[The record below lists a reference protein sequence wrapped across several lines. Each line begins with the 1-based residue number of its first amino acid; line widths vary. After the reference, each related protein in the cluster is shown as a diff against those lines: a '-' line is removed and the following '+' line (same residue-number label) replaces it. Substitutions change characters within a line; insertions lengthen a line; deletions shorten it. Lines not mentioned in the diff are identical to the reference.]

1 MPPIIRILLA
11 PLAIICLAAC
21 KPAKPWYS
29 NWITESD
36 GSVFHSEVSLGPGET
51 SSVAIPSTVPMGVG
65 FQLEK
70 GYEITKSDG
79 YFYMGTAGEPHLVA
93 ASPGAST
100 TFTPVDGVIR
110 VRFENGSKIPTKVAI
125 YTKPDDKK

>member
-11 PLAIICLAAC
+11 PLAIICLASC

-29 NWITESD
+29 DLIMVGD
-36 GSVFHSEVSLGPGET
+36 GSVFHSEVSLGPGEA
-51 SSVAIPSTVPMGVG
+51 SSVVIPSTVPMGVG
-65 FQLEK
+65 FELEK

-79 YFYMGTAGEPHLVA
+79 YFYMGTAGDPHMVT

-100 TFTPVDGVIR
+100 NFTPVDGVIR

-125 YTKPDDKK
+125 YTKPADKK